1 MLISAIAAIGKNNVI
16 GQNNDLVWK
25 IPDDLAR
32 FREITK
38 GHPVIMGRR
47 TFESIGRPLPDRTN
61 IVISREKDYAPEGV
75 SVVYSVDEAIEKAK
89 SLGNDEIF
97 VIGGGEIYRQ
107 FMPYTDKL
115 YLTIIDAEADG
126 DVFFPDYS
134 EFQKETFREER
145 DYSGLKYAWVNLER
159 D

>member
-61 IVISREKDYAPEGV
+61 IVISREKDYATEGV

-134 EFQKETFREER
+134 EFSNVILSKQEASGSYTYTFEER
-145 DYSGLKYAWVNLER
+145 ARS
-159 D
+159 